1 MLEKDRP
8 YLRSG
13 ATAKVLGI
21 CKDTLRKRM
30 IAGVYKF
37 RYGRD
42 RKGWK
47 FDMEDVFRTAFPF
60 ASDEILAKLI
70 KEYREENRGYNA
82 RKKG

>member
-13 ATAKVLGI
+13 AAAKVLGI
-21 CKDTLRKRM
+21 HKNTLRKRM

-37 RYGRD
+37 RYDRD
-42 RKGWK
+42 GWGWK
-47 FDMEDVFRTAFPF
+47 FDMEDVFRAAFPF

-70 KEYREENRGYNA
+70 KEYREENRGSNA
-82 RKKG
+82 TKKG